1 MILSN
6 DGLVAFHYRSY
17 GTFFL
22 HKNRLH
28 NIYRGFTHYKYYRA
42 FLLGIEMRVIIALVK
57 KFRWFYCQF
66 SVDFL
71 VLIPYRQDYRII
83 IYKLP
88 GLTFLME
95 II

>member
-1 MILSN
+1 
-6 DGLVAFHYRSY
+6 
-17 GTFFL
+17 
-22 HKNRLH
+22 
-28 NIYRGFTHYKYYRA
+28 
-42 FLLGIEMRVIIALVK
+42 MRVILELVK
-57 KFRWFYCQF
+57 NFQWFDYQF

-83 IYKLP
+83 IYKLS

>member
-22 HKNRLH
+22 QQNWLH

-42 FLLGIEMRVIIALVK
+42 FILGLFALLFIRSIFYLLKGLWFVLEFCFMILVVK
-57 KFRWFYCQF
+57 MILGTVRWMT
-66 SVDFL
+66 SW
-71 VLIPYRQDYRII
+71 I
-83 IYKLP
+83 
-88 GLTFLME
+88 G
-95 II
+95 